1 MGPAEIVASLKELCA
16 EKGPRLGTEEI
27 VAWIERIG
35 GFESYPELV
44 QYAKKM
50 KARQYARM
58 LEFEDEK
65 SGLRVKRLWSSYDP
79 SRARRYYIDL
89 LEMPDAERTRFISQ
103 YARFLKQL
111 RSVRKAMADYLAGQR
126 FFEFYP
132 GEPEAE
138 EREEELTA
146 KASSDSSAKEPS
158 RTATTHRR
166 KP

>member
-35 GFESYPELV
+35 GYESYPELV

-65 SGLRVKRLWSSYDP
+65 SGQRIKRLWSSYDP
-79 SRARRYYIDL
+79 KQARRYYVDL

-103 YARFLKQL
+103 YVRFLKQL

-126 FFEFYP
+126 FFAFYP
-132 GEPEAE
+132 GEDQGEEQAE
-138 EREEELTA
+138 KVTA
-146 KASSDSSAKEPS
+146 RAK
-158 RTATTHRR
+158 
-166 KP
+166 

>member
-35 GFESYPELV
+35 GYESYPELV

-65 SGLRVKRLWSSYDP
+65 SGQRIKRLWSSYDP
-79 SRARRYYIDL
+79 KQARRYYIDL

-111 RSVRKAMADYLAGQR
+111 RSIRKAMADYLAGQR
-126 FFEFYP
+126 FFAFYP
-132 GEPEAE
+132 GESETD
-138 EREEELTA
+138 EREEVEGTGRRRA
-146 KASSDSSAKEPS
+146 KT
-158 RTATTHRR
+158 R
-166 KP
+166 

>member
-1 MGPAEIVASLKELCA
+1 MPAQGVALLYSCGGNTHGTCRDRCQLERACA

-44 QYAKKM
+44 KYAKKM

-65 SGLRVKRLWSSYDP
+65 SGLRVKRLWSSDDP
-79 SRARRYYIDL
+79 KRARRYYVDL
-89 LEMPDAERTRFISQ
+89 LEMPDAERMRFISQ

-111 RSVRKAMADYLAGQR
+111 RTVRKAMADYVAGQR

-132 GEPEAE
+132 GESESEA
-138 EREEELTA
+138 REKVEA
-146 KASSDSSAKEPS
+146 N
-158 RTATTHRR
+158 
-166 KP
+166 